1 MISTP
6 TIVVVLVGA
15 FLLGVKF
22 MVDLIKHR
30 PRKVELGFG
39 DVRPRGAMKEYKAGA
54 RAYLGKFPR
63 LARWCFLGM
72 GFLQLILRRIIAWVR
87 LSRVT

>member
-1 MISTP
+1 MISAA

-30 PRKVELGFG
+30 PRKVHI
-39 DVRPRGAMKEYKAGA
+39 Y
-54 RAYLGKFPR
+54 
-63 LARWCFLGM
+63 
-72 GFLQLILRRIIAWVR
+72 RR
-87 LSRVT
+87 